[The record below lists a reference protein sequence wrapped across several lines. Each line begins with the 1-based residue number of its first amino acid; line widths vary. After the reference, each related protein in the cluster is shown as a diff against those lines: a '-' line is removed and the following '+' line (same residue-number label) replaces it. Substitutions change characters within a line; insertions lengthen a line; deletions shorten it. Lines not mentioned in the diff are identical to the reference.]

1 MSPMQQTEKTSELVD
16 MQEITETQSGQD
28 DTEVTATQNMSQNMK
43 TLQKKMLQKCH
54 LYLTEENNAQATENT
69 TSENDYLPMVMAII
83 TMSSCRTECHTS
95 GFGKF
100 FRSCIN
106 RGSWR
111 R

>member
-1 MSPMQQTEKTSELVD
+1 MQQTEKPSELVD

-28 DTEVTATQNMSQNMK
+28 DTEVTATENMSQNVENS
-43 TLQKKMLQKCH
+43 
-54 LYLTEENNAQATENT
+54 TERRCTEMSSVSDGENNAQATEKT
-69 TSENDYLPMVMAII
+69 TSENDYPTDGDGYYYEQLPDGVPY
-83 TMSSCRTECHTS
+83 TS
-95 GFGKF
+95 GFEWF